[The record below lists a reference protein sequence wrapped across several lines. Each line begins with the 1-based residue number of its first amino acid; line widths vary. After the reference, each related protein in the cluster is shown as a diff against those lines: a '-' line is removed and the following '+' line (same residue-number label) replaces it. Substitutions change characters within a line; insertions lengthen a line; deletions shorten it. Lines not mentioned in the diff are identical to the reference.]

1 MNKNSM
7 RKNQW
12 SQKKKNK
19 IMLSIQNNLIKQFK
33 KKYK

>member
-1 MNKNSM
+1 M

>member
-1 MNKNSM
+1 MNKNSI

-12 SQKKKNK
+12 RQKKKNK